1 MDNQSYTW
9 TDNPTVS
16 GVSPCNTDV
25 LNECLMHL
33 KYNQDKGDGFKLFD
47 IKITDRKLV
56 GVEAV
61 GWMLQGGLV
70 TMTYPDA
77 VNQII
82 QEFDEGATVTYR
94 GISCVQALNGHYVAD
109 IAQKDAIDKLFSQ
122 TGIADFYI
130 LDKTNQQF
138 YLPRNNWFM
147 QFSTNDSSINQFKEA
162 GLPNIKGSIWP
173 RFNAGTT
180 LWNDSASG
188 ALYATGTASAEQ
200 RGDGGAVSKP
210 AGLGFEAKRSS
221 AVYGKSSTVQ
231 PQASTKLLYYK
242 VGNITTDVN
251 QILIDAQKFLEDSS
265 NRLQNSAKEGLE
277 TLENVKDE
285 GVIAINNASNAL
297 KQTQVSNCILEM
309 KKTIKYDLTD
319 GVFTLKAGSIAV
331 VPYGTE
337 PPALEIGDDLCGYE
351 VVDIQYDNNKLFYWV
366 KTREDYTIT
375 AGAQSS
381 HRFIALRLSQAGLID
396 TSTKNLLSGDTPAD
410 SALNMR
416 WYDTQNNI
424 IKEYHSNN
432 QWEACDYLSFPIVQ
446 IRLNSEQTV
455 YNDVVLDFSTLGYF
469 GKTVFVNKGIKV
481 LVPNGLNVDGSM
493 DNIEFVNEKFRIRT
507 INETT
512 NGRYVLALPHPKDLE
527 YENYDLFFTKE
538 SLFDNVYGMPIT
550 EDIGNGEVKYL
561 TLNNCYLGKKN
572 NKVIPRYMVPLGNIA
587 VTTGSNEIT
596 YFTPRVS
603 FSCLDFQNRSFIS
616 SMSMPSSLRTSFTV
630 GATGTSYTAPADGWF
645 VVFFNFSSSTDNY
658 VHVSTG
664 AGLIFQEHNNMAG
677 SFSYSLPV
685 AKNQTLNIVYQG
697 TIVSKTLTFI
707 YANGAK

>member
-56 GVEAV
+56 GVEAL
-61 GWMLQGGLV
+61 GWVIQGGLV

-109 IAQKDAIDKLFSQ
+109 VSKKDAIDKLFSQ

-138 YLPRNNWFM
+138 YLPKNNWFM
-147 QFSTNDSSINQFKEA
+147 QFSSNDSSINQFKEA

-251 QILIDAQKFLEDSS
+251 QILIDAKKFLEDSS
-265 NRLQNSAKEGLE
+265 NQLQNSAQEGLE
-277 TLENVKDE
+277 NLEKAKDE
-285 GVIAINNASNAL
+285 GVITINSASNAI
-297 KQTQVSNCILEM
+297 KQTQISNCILE
-309 KKTIKYDLTD
+309 KPKNIQYELID
-319 GVFTLKAGSIAV
+319 GVFRLKAGSVAV

-351 VVDIQYDNNKLFYWV
+351 VVDIQYENNKLFYWV
-366 KTREDYTIT
+366 KTRQDYTLT
-375 AGAQSS
+375 PGGKSS
-381 HRFIALRLSQAGLID
+381 HRFITLRLSQAGLID
-396 TSTKNLLSGDTPAD
+396 ANTESLLSGETPAKE
-410 SALNMR
+410 SLNTR
-416 WYDTQNNI
+416 WYDIQNNV

-432 QWEACDYLSFPIVQ
+432 QWENSDYLSFPFAQ
-446 IRLNSEQTV
+446 ISLNSAQTV
-455 YNDVVLDFSTLGYF
+455 YNDVALDLSTLGYL

-481 LVPNGLNVDGSM
+481 LVPNGFNSDGSM
-493 DNIEFVNEKFRIRT
+493 SNLEYENDKFRLRT
-507 INETT
+507 ITENIT
-512 NGRYVLALPHPKDLE
+512 GRWVVGLPHPKDSE
-527 YENYDLFFTKE
+527 YENQDLFLIKE
-538 SLFDNVYGMPIT
+538 ALFDNACDIPVT
-550 EDIGNGEVKYL
+550 ENFENGEVKYL
-561 TLNNCYLGKKN
+561 ILNNSYLGKQN
-572 NKVIPRYMVPLGNIA
+572 NKVISRYMVPLGNVGTVINNN
-587 VTTGSNEIT
+587 VINSFSPKE
-596 YFTPRVS
+596 S

-616 SMSMPSSLRTSFTV
+616 SMSMPGTHKVELTV
-630 GATGTSYTAPADGWF
+630 GATDTTYTAPADGWF
-645 VVFFNFSSSTDNY
+645 VVNAKFSSINNY
-658 VHVSTG
+658 LLIQSNVGVLFHSHNDTTG
-664 AGLIFQEHNNMAG
+664 SMA
-677 SFSYSLPV
+677 YSIPV
-685 AKNQTLNIVYQG
+685 ARKQTVFIRYSG
-697 TIVSKTLTFI
+697 TVESKSLTFI

>member
-33 KYNQDKGDGFKLFD
+33 KYNQEKGDGFKLFD

-56 GVEAV
+56 GVESV

-70 TMTYPDA
+70 TMAYPDA

-82 QEFDEGATVTYR
+82 QEFDEGATVSYR

-130 LDKTNQQF
+130 LDKANQQF

-188 ALYATGTASAEQ
+188 AFYTTKTGSAEQ

-265 NRLQNSAKEGLE
+265 NQLQNSAQDGLQ
-277 TLENVKDE
+277 TLENAKDE

-319 GVFTLKAGSIAV
+319 GFFTLKAGSIAV

-351 VVDIQYDNNKLFYWV
+351 VVDIQYENNKLFYWV
-366 KTREDYTIT
+366 KTREDYTMA
-375 AGAQSS
+375 AGGKSA
-381 HRFIALRLSQAGLID
+381 HRFVTLSSTQAGVID
-396 TSTKNLLSGDTPAD
+396 TSTELFMSGSNPPQ
-410 SALNMR
+410 SLLNMR
-416 WYDTQNNI
+416 WYDTQNNV

-432 QWEACDYLSFPIVQ
+432 QWESCDYFSFPLVQ
-446 IRLNSEQTV
+446 IRSNSEQTA
-455 YNDVVLDFSTLGYF
+455 YNDIVFDFSSLGYL

-481 LVPNGLNVDGSM
+481 LVPNGFNADGSM
-493 DNIEFVNEKFRIRT
+493 NNLEYVNDKFRLMT
-507 INETT
+507 INENIT
-512 NGRYVLALPHPKDLE
+512 GRWVIALPHPNDPE
-527 YENYDLFFTKE
+527 YANTDLFFIKE
-538 SLFDNVYGMPIT
+538 ALFDNVYAGPVT
-550 EDIGNGEVKYL
+550 EDFEDGEVKYL
-561 TLNNCYLGKKN
+561 TLSNCYLGKQN
-572 NKVIPRYMVPLGNIA
+572 NKVISRYMVPLGNVGTAINNN
-587 VTTGSNEIT
+587 VINSFSPKE
-596 YFTPRVS
+596 S

-645 VVFFNFSSSTDNY
+645 VVIFNFTSNTDNY
-658 VHVSTG
+658 VQVNTS
-664 AGLIFQEHNNMAG
+664 AGLNFQEHNDTPG
-677 SFSYSLPV
+677 SFSFFIPV
-685 AKNQTLNIVYQG
+685 ARKQTIDLIYQG
-697 TIVSKTLTFI
+697 TIKSKSLTFI

>member
-109 IAQKDAIDKLFSQ
+109 VSKKDAIDKLFSQ

-251 QILIDAQKFLEDSS
+251 QILIDAKKFLEDSS
-265 NRLQNSAKEGLE
+265 NQLQNSAQEGLE
-277 TLENVKDE
+277 NLEKAKDE
-285 GVIAINNASNAL
+285 GVITINSASNAI
-297 KQTQVSNCILEM
+297 KQTQISNCILE
-309 KKTIKYDLTD
+309 KPKNIQYELID
-319 GVFTLKAGSIAV
+319 GVFRLKAGSVAV

-351 VVDIQYDNNKLFYWV
+351 VVDIQYENNKLFYWV
-366 KTREDYTIT
+366 KTRQDYTLT
-375 AGAQSS
+375 PGGKSS
-381 HRFIALRLSQAGLID
+381 HRFITLRLSQAGLID
-396 TSTKNLLSGDTPAD
+396 ANTESLLSGETPAKE
-410 SALNMR
+410 SLNTR
-416 WYDTQNNI
+416 WYDIQNNV

-432 QWEACDYLSFPIVQ
+432 QWENSDYLSFPFAQ
-446 IRLNSEQTV
+446 ISLNSAQTV
-455 YNDVVLDFSTLGYF
+455 YNDVALDLSTLGYF

-481 LVPNGLNVDGSM
+481 LVPNGFNSDGSM
-493 DNIEFVNEKFRIRT
+493 SNLEYENNKFRLRT
-507 INETT
+507 ITENIT
-512 NGRYVLALPHPKDLE
+512 GRWVVGLPHPKDSE
-527 YENYDLFFTKE
+527 YENQDLFLIKE
-538 SLFDNVYGMPIT
+538 ALFDNACDIPVT
-550 EDIGNGEVKYL
+550 ENFENGEVKYL
-561 TLNNCYLGKKN
+561 ILNNSYLGKQN
-572 NKVIPRYMVPLGNIA
+572 NKVISRYMVPLGNVGTVINNN
-587 VTTGSNEIT
+587 VINS
-596 YFTPRVS
+596 FTPKET

-616 SMSMPSSLRTSFTV
+616 SMSMPGTHKVELTV
-630 GATGTSYTAPADGWF
+630 GATDTTYTAPADGWF
-645 VVFFNFSSSTDNY
+645 VVNAKFSSINNY
-658 VHVSTG
+658 LLIQSNVGVLFHSHNDTTG
-664 AGLIFQEHNNMAG
+664 SMA
-677 SFSYSLPV
+677 YSIPV
-685 AKNQTLNIVYQG
+685 ARKQTVFIRYSG
-697 TIVSKTLTFI
+697 TVESKSLTFI

>member
-56 GVEAV
+56 GVDAV

-82 QEFDEGATVTYR
+82 QEFDEGATVSYR

-122 TGIADFYI
+122 TGIAEFYV

-147 QFSTNDSSINQFKEA
+147 QFSTDDSVINQFKEA
-162 GLPNIKGSIWP
+162 GLPDHQHSPIYLTGS
-173 RFNAGTT
+173 NADLGDPGNLCITNGGQSNGVRT
-180 LWNDSASG
+180 CTSSK
-188 ALYATGTASAEQ
+188 TGN
-200 RGDGGAVSKP
+200 VSNNS
-210 AGLGFEAKRSS
+210 L
-221 AVYGKSSTVQ
+221 YGKSTTVQ

-265 NRLQNSAKEGLE
+265 NQLQNSAKEGLE
-277 TLENVKDE
+277 NLENAKDE

-309 KKTIKYDLTD
+309 PKTLKYDLTD

-381 HRFIALRLSQAGLID
+381 HSFITLRMSQAGLID
-396 TSTKNLLSGDTPAD
+396 TSAQNLLSGDTPAT

-432 QWEACDYLSFPIVQ
+432 QWEASEYFSFPFVQ
-446 IRLNSEQTV
+446 IGLNSEQTV
-455 YNDVVLDFSTLGYF
+455 YDYISLDFSTIGYL

-481 LVPNGLNVDGSM
+481 LVPNGFNADGSL
-493 DNIEFVNEKFRIRT
+493 NNLEFVNDKFRLRT
-507 INETT
+507 ISEKIT
-512 NGRYVLALPHPKDLE
+512 GRWVVGLPHPKDLE

-538 SLFDNVYGMPIT
+538 TVFDNIYGTPSSKSMS
-550 EDIGNGEVKYL
+550 NGEVKYL
-561 TLNNCYLGKKN
+561 TLNNCYLGKQN
-572 NKVIPRYMVPLGNIA
+572 DILLNRYMVPIVNVGATINN
-587 VTTGSNEIT
+587 SCIT
-596 YFTPRVS
+596 SFAPKES

-616 SMSMPSSLRTSFTV
+616 SMSMPGDLKMSFTV

-645 VVFFNFSSSTDNY
+645 VLFFTFTSNTDNY
-658 VHVSTG
+658 VQASTS
-664 AGLIFQEHNNMAG
+664 AGLNFQEHNNMTG

-685 AKNQTLNIVYQG
+685 AKKQTLNIVYQG
-697 TIVSKTLTFI
+697 TLQSKNLIFV